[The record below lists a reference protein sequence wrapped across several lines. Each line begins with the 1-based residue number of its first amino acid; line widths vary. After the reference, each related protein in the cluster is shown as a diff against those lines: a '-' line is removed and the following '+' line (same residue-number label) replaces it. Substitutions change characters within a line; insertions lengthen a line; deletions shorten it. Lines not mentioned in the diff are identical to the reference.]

1 MNKKNGLRP
10 LLIMALLGSLSS
22 YTWAENEKSNEPSA
36 NTVGVAQSA
45 SAIDPLMMD
54 LESLLAQQ
62 PKGKLIDPTEQ
73 WLLAISRRPIGVGE
87 EILAAEAE
95 GLRKLPPRAVKA
107 WQESRE
113 LLNY

>member
-1 MNKKNGLRP
+1 MNKKNGLSP

-22 YTWAENEKSNEPSA
+22 YTWADNDKSNEPPA
-36 NTVGVAQSA
+36 NIVDITQSA
-45 SAIDPLMMD
+45 STIDPLMMD

-73 WLLAISRRPIGVGE
+73 WLLAISRRPIGVGAE
-87 EILAAEAE
+87 LLAAEAE
-95 GLRKLPPRAVKA
+95 GLRRLPPHAVKA

-113 LLNY
+113 LLSY